1 MVENLFITHVN
12 PADLAGPEPAIHD
25 QLSEKARSSNGGEEE
40 PFEPSSG
47 LQQDQHLSETT
58 TPSTAVKI
66 MGPAV
71 TVEGTEAVD
80 EVIADQAPMSF
91 DLETQPDLYQVD
103 SSFTPAAPIQPLPL
117 PSYLPD
123 PNHRTILSAVADS
136 PKQLAES
143 VRIASSAPPVMEG
156 AGAEASREEELAAI
170 EAEGGCSC
178 CSGSG

>member
-25 QLSEKARSSNGGEEE
+25 QLSEKARSSNGGAEE
-40 PFEPSSG
+40 PFEPSSW
-47 LQQDQHLSETT
+47 LQRDQHLSETT

-66 MGPAV
+66 MGPAE

-103 SSFTPAAPIQPLPL
+103 SSFSPAAPIQPLPL

-123 PNHRTILSAVADS
+123 PNRRTILSAVADS
-136 PKQLAES
+136 PKTA
-143 VRIASSAPPVMEG
+143 
-156 AGAEASREEELAAI
+156 
-170 EAEGGCSC
+170 C
-178 CSGSG
+178 

>member
-25 QLSEKARSSNGGEEE
+25 QLSEKARSSNGGAEE

-66 MGPAV
+66 MGPAE

-80 EVIADQAPMSF
+80 EVIAGQAPMSF
-91 DLETQPDLYQVD
+91 ELETQPDLYQVD
-103 SSFTPAAPIQPLPL
+103 SSFTPAAPIHPLPL

-136 PKQLAES
+136 PKTA
-143 VRIASSAPPVMEG
+143 
-156 AGAEASREEELAAI
+156 
-170 EAEGGCSC
+170 C
-178 CSGSG
+178 